1 MAKNCEEI
9 TIGESLSK
17 NKQLGLELVSKF
29 SGGRNVVF
37 AVDLTESVSHDD
49 EGKVRLKQILQ
60 DSLTKGDRVY
70 IVPFSFQVN
79 PTNPDINPISLS
91 NSIIF
96 TNSKEDIDNIIEQ
109 IPLKADITDKN
120 TDIYQAE
127 HFIYRN
133 LAKINQNRLCS
144 NQPIKPQSVVWLT
157 DTLLKT
163 QAGITFRCMGRNAL

>member
-1 MAKNCEEI
+1 VAKNCEEI